1 MKINW
6 QVRLRHKQFWISL
19 IALISVFANQIAS
32 IFNVDITL
40 FSTQLTDLAETIL
53 MLFVL
58 LGILVDPTTEGVF
71 DSDQALTYKQP
82 RKRETSDKLKEET
95 VKNELTVGAK
105 NTDEN
110 TK

>member
-6 QVRLRHKQFWISL
+6 RVRLRHKQFWISL

-40 FSTQLTDLAETIL
+40 FSSQLTDLAETIL

-58 LGILVDPTTEGVF
+58 LGILVDPTTEGFF
-71 DSDQALTYKQP
+71 DSDQALTYSKP
-82 RKRETSDKLKEET
+82 RKREISAKEKQET
-95 VKNELTVGAK
+95 FKILQK
-105 NTDEN
+105 
-110 TK
+110 KK